1 MMRET
6 DNKSGNY
13 SFSSVGD
20 LNGEHSENERGGYA
34 DWNAS
39 IIA

>member
-6 DNKSGNY
+6 DNKSEND

-20 LNGEHSENERGGYA
+20 LNGELSENERG
-34 DWNAS
+34 
-39 IIA
+39 